1 MIGQSPKGIRILGRG
16 GVRLQQF
23 ARICGFHAGM
33 KGYEKLM
40 KQYAKQRK
48 ATEKNRDSKDD
59 MFEIEIS
66 WTGETWW
73 NYLRFG
79 SAHLQNRWR
88 VDSSWKSV
96 GELSSLCSHTFMI

>member
-1 MIGQSPKGIRILGRG
+1 MIRQSPKGIRILGRG

-23 ARICGFHAGM
+23 ARIIGFHAGM
-33 KGYEKLM
+33 KSYEKLM
-40 KQYAKQRK
+40 KGYG
-48 ATEKNRDSKDD
+48 EKPKLQGWY
-59 MFEIEIS
+59 FS

-88 VDSSWKSV
+88 VDSSWKLV
-96 GELSSLCSHTFMI
+96 GELSSLCSHTFMM

>member
-1 MIGQSPKGIRILGRG
+1 
-16 GVRLQQF
+16 
-23 ARICGFHAGM
+23 
-33 KGYEKLM
+33 M

-48 ATEKNRDSKDD
+48 ATEKNPNSKDNI
-59 MFEIEIS
+59 FEIE
-66 WTGETWW
+66 TGETWW

-96 GELSSLCSHTFMI
+96 GELSSLCSHTFMM